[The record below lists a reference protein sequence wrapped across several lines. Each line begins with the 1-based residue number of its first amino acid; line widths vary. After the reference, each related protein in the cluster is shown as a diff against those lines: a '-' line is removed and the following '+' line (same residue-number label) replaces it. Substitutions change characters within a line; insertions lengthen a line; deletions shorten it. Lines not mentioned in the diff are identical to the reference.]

1 MAVEPAL
8 LDAEPDAL
16 HDVALFNPGESEHN
30 TIVLGGVD
38 VVIPLE
44 LDMDGDPFQDDAV
57 CLRSQGGDW
66 EHVVLSSDSEVTA
79 ARDKRH
85 LYYPFHE
92 VPSGV
97 YNVDVRIAENWI
109 TVISNLLVSR
119 GAAYIG
125 DEPLGETVADGSPAL
140 DDPHAL
146 VDREEAELDHT
157 TDCGC
162 GH

>member
-1 MAVEPAL
+1 MAA
-8 LDAEPDAL
+8 DT
-16 HDVALFNPGESEHN
+16 HDVALFNAGETEHN

-57 CLRSQGGDW
+57 CLRSLGGDW
-66 EHVVLSSDSEVTA
+66 EHVCLSSDPEVKA

-85 LYYPFHE
+85 LYYPFHD
-92 VPSGV
+92 VPAGIYS
-97 YNVDVRIAENWI
+97 VDVRVAESWN

-125 DEPLGETVADGSPAL
+125 DQKLGETAPEATPCT
-140 DDPHAL
+140 DDPHTL
-146 VDREEAELDHT
+146 VEREAAEAEPGSGCP
-157 TDCGC
+157 CGS
-162 GH
+162 

>member
-1 MAVEPAL
+1 MAVEPAVV
-8 LDAEPDAL
+8 DTEPVAT

-66 EHVVLSSDSEVTA
+66 EHVMLSSDPEVLSA
-79 ARDKRH
+79 PDKRH
-85 LYYPFHE
+85 LYYPFHD
-92 VPSGV
+92 VPSGLF
-97 YNVDVRIAENWI
+97 NVDVRIAENWV

-125 DEPLGETVADGSPAL
+125 DTPLDETVANGSPAI

-146 VDREEAELDHT
+146 VDREEGPIDHS